1 LLILLGANGPITAL
15 WAQNTGGGVHPFSGR
30 SAIQVASTNSLEPN
44 RQANSGPFTA
54 NSFTVTNVSG
64 SRVTGITL
72 TCVSSGPVN
81 CSSLNT
87 NGFPGALN
95 AGQQWTGVVPSYTT
109 GTHGSGAI
117 GVQADVDATGDVST
131 AWNSVAVVS
140 DPPSITLVVPAGTS
154 ARAVVHN
161 RQPIIRATFLP
172 TNGAIVDTS
181 RTVLTWRGDTVSWL
195 ARHNR
200 GLIEWEVDSTR
211 WLNVGDSAQA
221 VIQAC
226 SVNGACT
233 TSSTWVVL
241 LNDQLPVLGFTGRP
255 LESLGS
261 EFGAPFGPGLSV
273 SGGEVETAFSIPA
286 YVSMG
291 TARSAGLVY
300 STRQAYPRAIVPVDL
315 EVPWP
320 AGTPDQIKLILSEG
334 ATKLDSIVLSSP
346 TCATGA
352 VHRCRAV
359 LQADFNATDFPNPVR
374 KWLTVEA
381 RITSGATTVSAADST
396 EVVVLGRRGSPY
408 GAGWWPAGVAQLAH
422 AGSDELLIA
431 PDGAATVYRGN
442 GDSVYV
448 PSPGNFTALVKTSTG
463 WRLQPRASLAQV
475 RFDTLGRQVASADQN
490 GNRDSVAYS
499 GTTQRITSF
508 IDPVGKTITL
518 AYDGSSRIA
527 SFTDP
532 GGRTSTVKVDPSIAM
547 LLSDSISSPAGR
559 PNVTKYSY
567 QTYGTNWS
575 YLLTKRIGVLLDTTI
590 VTYDSTFKRRPVAVR
605 LPRVPDENGTTQ
617 TPVISYKAYEGR
629 GFGSLVSL
637 DSVYVELKDPRL
649 NWTRSLLNRWGES
662 RKSWDSLGTLS
673 KATYDPDGF
682 VLSTEGKNGDSS
694 RVYTDYDRYR
704 RVMRTWITRGG
715 NVLRLDSLVYDT
727 NGRVLQHFDSRG
739 QYRLFWYDAAGNMVR
754 TLSPNN
760 DSTLVWYRSDGL
772 VDSTRVPG
780 IVKAIRNVY
789 DATWKNLYQTL
800 GPSGDTVMT
809 NSFDSFGRTYRSDR
823 KLAVQ
828 DSAAATIIDYQWRR
842 TESFF
847 NAAGQVDS
855 TRTLRTDDCTGAA
868 CNTPSWP
875 ALSDTLR
882 TQRVSTVYDRAGRD
896 SLRVTSHGARTLY
909 VYDRIGRLL
918 ARHPWTDSL
927 AVMDTMAY
935 DVAGNLKKT
944 VTRRGYTITTDYDS
958 RNRDTLTV
966 VPTVGTILKSYA
978 GPQDQLTRVWMT
990 GYIDSLGGVNPEVRY
1005 GYDSRG
1011 RLVADTS
1018 YTGSTARVTT
1028 YTYDSYER
1036 PSTMVDPLGTWT
1048 TKYETKRGMADTL
1061 ITPYGD
1067 SISYVYDSLQR
1078 AIGPTIYN
1086 GSLRAS
1092 TGIKWLVNGTL
1103 LADTTLV
1110 QSSGGAYVAGGYGR
1124 PVTNDT
1130 SYLALQPVWKD
1141 RHGSGASTD
1150 QLADSAMYDGWE
1162 RLVQWK
1168 GTKNITTLVGSE
1180 SYTFDANGNISQP
1193 TGAAVYDKTTDRLIS
1208 RIEGATTRI
1217 FTYSKAGMILKDSLA
1232 DNTKRWEFGYDA
1244 LLRLVSV
1251 RYNGVVMARYGYDV
1265 LGRRIAK
1272 RVYSTSSGGTLGY
1285 TRFVYHGAAIAF
1297 ETDSAGTIGLRYTY
1311 GLDEDALLVV
1321 RDAAGNHYY
1330 TVRDKLASIR
1340 GLVKQDGTWWLSQ
1353 RFSPYGVTVQRD
1365 TNSAGPSVPLR
1376 FSWIGREY
1384 DAETGYYYLRARYY
1398 SPALRRFVAED
1409 PLGFGAGPN
1418 VYAYTDGGPLEN
1430 SDPNGAEK
1438 CNGACGGGSSG
1449 EFCKDK
1455 SSPLCKAWLS
1465 VQVTFSPFNKW
1476 LQTKASGILPSWVAD
1491 HLPVQPVL
1499 DASAKASVGPSG
1511 MDFHANI
1518 EAGAKVRFN
1527 VGPLHMNGSY
1537 ICSTDDDG
1545 CSWGGGIQSVD
1556 DNAPE
1561 LNMSGTHDV
1570 SVTVPLDE
1578 SSELSITGD
1587 PDAASEGTQ
1596 MLLNSITR
1604 PTDVYNA
1611 VVNSEVNESSGL
1623 PYEPAFSDGSAA
1635 GW

>member
-1 LLILLGANGPITAL
+1 
-15 WAQNTGGGVHPFSGR
+15 
-30 SAIQVASTNSLEPN
+30 
-44 RQANSGPFTA
+44 
-54 NSFTVTNVSG
+54 
-64 SRVTGITL
+64 
-72 TCVSSGPVN
+72 
-81 CSSLNT
+81 
-87 NGFPGALN
+87 
-95 AGQQWTGVVPSYTT
+95 
-109 GTHGSGAI
+109 
-117 GVQADVDATGDVST
+117 
-131 AWNSVAVVS
+131 
-140 DPPSITLVVPAGTS
+140 
-154 ARAVVHN
+154 
-161 RQPIIRATFLP
+161 
-172 TNGAIVDTS
+172 
-181 RTVLTWRGDTVSWL
+181 
-195 ARHNR
+195 
-200 GLIEWEVDSTR
+200 
-211 WLNVGDSAQA
+211 
-221 VIQAC
+221 
-226 SVNGACT
+226 
-233 TSSTWVVL
+233 
-241 LNDQLPVLGFTGRP
+241 
-255 LESLGS
+255 
-261 EFGAPFGPGLSV
+261 
-273 SGGEVETAFSIPA
+273 
-286 YVSMG
+286 
-291 TARSAGLVY
+291 
-300 STRQAYPRAIVPVDL
+300 
-315 EVPWP
+315 
-320 AGTPDQIKLILSEG
+320 
-334 ATKLDSIVLSSP
+334 
-346 TCATGA
+346 
-352 VHRCRAV
+352 
-359 LQADFNATDFPNPVR
+359 
-374 KWLTVEA
+374 
-381 RITSGATTVSAADST
+381 
-396 EVVVLGRRGSPY
+396 
-408 GAGWWPAGVAQLAH
+408 
-422 AGSDELLIA
+422 
-431 PDGAATVYRGN
+431 
-442 GDSVYV
+442 
-448 PSPGNFTALVKTSTG
+448 
-463 WRLQPRASLAQV
+463 
-475 RFDTLGRQVASADQN
+475 
-490 GNRDSVAYS
+490 
-499 GTTQRITSF
+499 
-508 IDPVGKTITL
+508 
-518 AYDGSSRIA
+518 
-527 SFTDP
+527 
-532 GGRTSTVKVDPSIAM
+532 
-547 LLSDSISSPAGR
+547 
-559 PNVTKYSY
+559 
-567 QTYGTNWS
+567 
-575 YLLTKRIGVLLDTTI
+575 
-590 VTYDSTFKRRPVAVR
+590 
-605 LPRVPDENGTTQ
+605 
-617 TPVISYKAYEGR
+617 
-629 GFGSLVSL
+629 
-637 DSVYVELKDPRL
+637 
-649 NWTRSLLNRWGES
+649 
-662 RKSWDSLGTLS
+662 
-673 KATYDPDGF
+673 
-682 VLSTEGKNGDSS
+682 
-694 RVYTDYDRYR
+694 
-704 RVMRTWITRGG
+704 
-715 NVLRLDSLVYDT
+715 
-727 NGRVLQHFDSRG
+727 
-739 QYRLFWYDAAGNMVR
+739 
-754 TLSPNN
+754 
-760 DSTLVWYRSDGL
+760 
-772 VDSTRVPG
+772 
-780 IVKAIRNVY
+780 
-789 DATWKNLYQTL
+789 
-800 GPSGDTVMT
+800 
-809 NSFDSFGRTYRSDR
+809 
-823 KLAVQ
+823 
-828 DSAAATIIDYQWRR
+828 
-842 TESFF
+842 
-847 NAAGQVDS
+847 
-855 TRTLRTDDCTGAA
+855 
-868 CNTPSWP
+868 
-875 ALSDTLR
+875 
-882 TQRVSTVYDRAGRD
+882 
-896 SLRVTSHGARTLY
+896 
-909 VYDRIGRLL
+909 
-918 ARHPWTDSL
+918 
-927 AVMDTMAY
+927 
-935 DVAGNLKKT
+935 
-944 VTRRGYTITTDYDS
+944 
-958 RNRDTLTV
+958 
-966 VPTVGTILKSYA
+966 
-978 GPQDQLTRVWMT
+978 
-990 GYIDSLGGVNPEVRY
+990 
-1005 GYDSRG
+1005 
-1011 RLVADTS
+1011 
-1018 YTGSTARVTT
+1018 
-1028 YTYDSYER
+1028 
-1036 PSTMVDPLGTWT
+1036 
-1048 TKYETKRGMADTL
+1048 
-1061 ITPYGD
+1061 
-1067 SISYVYDSLQR
+1067 
-1078 AIGPTIYN
+1078 
-1086 GSLRAS
+1086 
-1092 TGIKWLVNGTL
+1092 VNGTL

-1384 DAETGYYYLRARYY
+1384 DAETGYYYLRARSY

-1635 GW
+1635 GR